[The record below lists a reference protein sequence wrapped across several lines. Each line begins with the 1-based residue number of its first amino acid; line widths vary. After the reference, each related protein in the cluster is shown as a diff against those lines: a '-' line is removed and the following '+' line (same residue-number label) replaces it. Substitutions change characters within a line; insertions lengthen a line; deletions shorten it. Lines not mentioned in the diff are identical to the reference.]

1 MKNKFFTREICVCAH
16 STQTRYAQ
24 KTCAEM
30 RNSVKVK
37 AENMQLYAVTD
48 TQWLNGRDFL
58 EVIESV
64 LANGATFLQLREKNA
79 THEEIVAK
87 AKAIKPIAK
96 KYGVPFVIDDD
107 IYAAKEADVDGV
119 HIGQNDAGYEK
130 AREVLGEGKII
141 GMTVKT
147 RQQAENAIRL
157 GADYVGKGAVFHT
170 STKKDAKDMSRET
183 LLELAGMMEDIP
195 VVAIGGI
202 SYDNCDYLKD
212 TGVDGIAVVSAI
224 FASDDCA
231 LATRKL
237 FVKTRE
243 LFGKRRNIIMDM
255 DGTLAD
261 SMPFWKNSAREYA
274 ILRGADIPDN
284 FDEITGVMD
293 LNDYAEYVK
302 NVLGIDTNL
311 EQITEAAVEIMNK
324 HYEKDIPAKDGMTE
338 LVTREYKAG
347 SRLVVFTASDRRSV
361 EILLSHLGI
370 RECFYDIY
378 TVYDVGLKKS
388 DKNSYLKV
396 AELAGMKDTSQV
408 WVYEDILRG
417 VKAAK
422 EAGLNVCAVY
432 DEDSAGDWEDIK
444 ELADKTLELV

>member
-37 AENMQLYAVTD
+37 AEDMQLYAVTD

-119 HIGQNDAGYEK
+119 HIGQNDASYEK

-157 GADYVGKGAVFHT
+157 GADYVGMGAVFHT
-170 STKKDAKDMSRET
+170 STKKDAKDMSGET

-243 LFGKRRNIIMDM
+243 LFGKKRNIIMDM

-338 LVTREYKAG
+338 LVTREYTAG

-444 ELADKTLELV
+444 ELADKALELV

>member
-37 AENMQLYAVTD
+37 AEDMQLYAVTD

-119 HIGQNDAGYEK
+119 HIGQNDASYEK

-157 GADYVGKGAVFHT
+157 GADYVGMGAVFHT

-243 LFGKRRNIIMDM
+243 LFGKKRNIIMDM

-261 SMPFWKNSAREYA
+261 SMPFWKKSAREYA

>member
-1 MKNKFFTREICVCAH
+1 VKNKFFTREICVCAH

-37 AENMQLYAVTD
+37 AEDMQLYAVTD

-119 HIGQNDAGYEK
+119 HIGQNDASYEK

-157 GADYVGKGAVFHT
+157 GADYVGMGAVFHT

-243 LFGKRRNIIMDM
+243 LFGKKRNIIMDM

-261 SMPFWKNSAREYA
+261 SMPFWKKSAREYA

-338 LVTREYKAG
+338 LVTREYEAG

-396 AELAGMKDTSQV
+396 AELAGMKDISQV

>member
-37 AENMQLYAVTD
+37 AEDMQLYAVTD

-119 HIGQNDAGYEK
+119 HIGQNDASYEK

-157 GADYVGKGAVFHT
+157 GADYVGMGAVFHT

-243 LFGKRRNIIMDM
+243 LFGKKRNIIMDM

-370 RECFYDIY
+370 IECFYDIY

>member
-37 AENMQLYAVTD
+37 AEDMQLYAVTD

-119 HIGQNDAGYEK
+119 HIGQNDASYEK

-157 GADYVGKGAVFHT
+157 GADYVGMGAVFHT

-183 LLELAGMMEDIP
+183 LLELAGMMKDIP

-243 LFGKRRNIIMDM
+243 LFGKKRNIIMDM

-261 SMPFWKNSAREYA
+261 SMPFWKKSAREYA

-432 DEDSAGDWEDIK
+432 DEDSAGDRK
-444 ELADKTLELV
+444 SVV

>member
-37 AENMQLYAVTD
+37 AEDMQLYAVTD

-119 HIGQNDAGYEK
+119 HIGQNDASYEK

-157 GADYVGKGAVFHT
+157 GADYVGMGAVFHT

-243 LFGKRRNIIMDM
+243 LFGKKRNIIMDM

-338 LVTREYKAG
+338 LVTREYEAG

>member
-37 AENMQLYAVTD
+37 AEDMQLYAVTD

-119 HIGQNDAGYEK
+119 HIGQNDASYEK

-157 GADYVGKGAVFHT
+157 GADYVGMGAVFHT
-170 STKKDAKDMSRET
+170 STKKDAKDMSGET

-243 LFGKRRNIIMDM
+243 LFGKKRNIIMDM

-261 SMPFWKNSAREYA
+261 SMPFWKKSAREYA

-338 LVTREYKAG
+338 LVTREYEAG

-432 DEDSAGDWEDIK
+432 DEDSAGDWKDIK

>member
-37 AENMQLYAVTD
+37 AEDMQLYAVTD

-119 HIGQNDAGYEK
+119 HIGQNDASYEK

-157 GADYVGKGAVFHT
+157 GADYVGMGAEFHT
-170 STKKDAKDMSRET
+170 STKKDAKDMSGET

-243 LFGKRRNIIMDM
+243 LFGKKRNIIMDM

-261 SMPFWKNSAREYA
+261 SMPFWKKSAREYA

-338 LVTREYKAG
+338 LVTREYEAG

>member
-1 MKNKFFTREICVCAH
+1 VKNKFFTREICVCAH

-37 AENMQLYAVTD
+37 AEDMQLYAVTD

-64 LANGATFLQLREKNA
+64 LTNGATFLQLREKNA

-119 HIGQNDAGYEK
+119 HIGQNDASYEK

-157 GADYVGKGAVFHT
+157 GADYVGMGAVFHT

-243 LFGKRRNIIMDM
+243 LFGKKRNIIMDM

>member
-16 STQTRYAQ
+16 LTQTRYAQ

-37 AENMQLYAVTD
+37 AEDMQLYAVTD

-119 HIGQNDAGYEK
+119 HIGQNDASYEK

-157 GADYVGKGAVFHT
+157 GADYVGMGAVFHT

-243 LFGKRRNIIMDM
+243 LFGKKRNIIMDM

-261 SMPFWKNSAREYA
+261 SMPFWKKSAREYA

-338 LVTREYKAG
+338 LVTREYEAG

-396 AELAGMKDTSQV
+396 AELAGMKDISQV

>member
-37 AENMQLYAVTD
+37 AEDMQLYAVTD

-119 HIGQNDAGYEK
+119 HIGQNDASYEK

-157 GADYVGKGAVFHT
+157 GADYVGMGAVFHT

-243 LFGKRRNIIMDM
+243 LFGKKRNIIMDM

-261 SMPFWKNSAREYA
+261 SMPFWKKSAREYA

-338 LVTREYKAG
+338 LVTREYEAG

-370 RECFYDIY
+370 SECFYDIY

-432 DEDSAGDWEDIK
+432 DEDSAGDWKDIK

>member
-37 AENMQLYAVTD
+37 AEDMQLYAVTD

-119 HIGQNDAGYEK
+119 HIGQNDASYEK

-157 GADYVGKGAVFHT
+157 GADYVGMGAVFHT

-243 LFGKRRNIIMDM
+243 LFGKKRNIIMDM

-261 SMPFWKNSAREYA
+261 SMPFWKKSAREYA

-338 LVTREYKAG
+338 LVTREYEAG

-396 AELAGMKDTSQV
+396 AELAGLKDISQV
-408 WVYEDILRG
+408 WVSEEILRG

>member
-1 MKNKFFTREICVCAH
+1 
-16 STQTRYAQ
+16 
-24 KTCAEM
+24 M

-37 AENMQLYAVTD
+37 AEDMQLYAVTD

-79 THEEIVAK
+79 KHEEIVAK
-87 AKAIKPIAK
+87 AKAINPIAK

-119 HIGQNDAGYEK
+119 HIGQNDASYEK

-157 GADYVGKGAVFHT
+157 GADYVGMGAVFHT

-183 LLELAGMMEDIP
+183 LLELAGMMKDIP

-243 LFGKRRNIIMDM
+243 LFGKKRNIIMDM

-261 SMPFWKNSAREYA
+261 SMPFWKKSAREYA

-361 EILLSHLGI
+361 EIFLSHLGI

-432 DEDSAGDWEDIK
+432 DEDSAGDWKDIK

>member
-37 AENMQLYAVTD
+37 AEDMQLYAVTD

-119 HIGQNDAGYEK
+119 HIGQNDASYEK

-157 GADYVGKGAVFHT
+157 GADYVGMGAVFHT

-183 LLELAGMMEDIP
+183 LLELAGMMKDIP

-243 LFGKRRNIIMDM
+243 LFRKKRNIIMDM

-261 SMPFWKNSAREYA
+261 SMPFWKKSAREYA

-432 DEDSAGDWEDIK
+432 DEDSAGDWKDIK

>member
-37 AENMQLYAVTD
+37 AEDMQLYAVTD

-87 AKAIKPIAK
+87 AKAIKPRAK

-119 HIGQNDAGYEK
+119 HIGQNDASYEK

-157 GADYVGKGAVFHT
+157 GADYVGMGAVFHT

-243 LFGKRRNIIMDM
+243 LFGKKRNIIMDM

-261 SMPFWKNSAREYA
+261 SMPFWKKSAREYA

-338 LVTREYKAG
+338 LITREYKAG

-432 DEDSAGDWEDIK
+432 DEDSAGDWKDIK

>member
-37 AENMQLYAVTD
+37 AEDMQLYAVTD

-119 HIGQNDAGYEK
+119 HIGQNDASYEK

-157 GADYVGKGAVFHT
+157 GADYVGMGAVFHT

-243 LFGKRRNIIMDM
+243 LFGKKRNIIMDI

>member
-37 AENMQLYAVTD
+37 AEDMQLYAVTD

-119 HIGQNDAGYEK
+119 HIGQNDASYEK

-157 GADYVGKGAVFHT
+157 GADYVGMGAVFHT

-243 LFGKRRNIIMDM
+243 LFGKKRNIIMDM

-261 SMPFWKNSAREYA
+261 SMPFWKKSAREYA

-338 LVTREYKAG
+338 LVTREYEAG

-396 AELAGMKDTSQV
+396 AELAGMKDISQV

-444 ELADKTLELV
+444 ELVDKTLELV

>member
-37 AENMQLYAVTD
+37 AEDMQLYAVTD

-119 HIGQNDAGYEK
+119 HIGQNDASYEK
-130 AREVLGEGKII
+130 AREVLGEGRII

-157 GADYVGKGAVFHT
+157 GADYVGMGAVFHT

-243 LFGKRRNIIMDM
+243 LFGKKRNIIMDM

-261 SMPFWKNSAREYA
+261 SMPFWKKSAREYA

-338 LVTREYKAG
+338 LVTREYEAG

>member
-37 AENMQLYAVTD
+37 AEDMQLYAVTD

-119 HIGQNDAGYEK
+119 HIGQNDASYEK

-147 RQQAENAIRL
+147 MQQAENAIRL
-157 GADYVGKGAVFHT
+157 GADYVGMGAVFHT
-170 STKKDAKDMSRET
+170 STKKDAKDMSGET

-243 LFGKRRNIIMDM
+243 LFGKKRNIIMDM

-261 SMPFWKNSAREYA
+261 SMPFWKKSAREYA

-338 LVTREYKAG
+338 LVTREYEAG

-432 DEDSAGDWEDIK
+432 DEDSAGDWKDIK

>member
-1 MKNKFFTREICVCAH
+1 MKNKFFKREICVCAH

-37 AENMQLYAVTD
+37 AEDMQLYAVTD

-119 HIGQNDAGYEK
+119 HIGQNDASYEK

-157 GADYVGKGAVFHT
+157 GADYVGMGAVFHT

-243 LFGKRRNIIMDM
+243 LFGKKRNIIMDM

>member
-37 AENMQLYAVTD
+37 AEDMQLYAVTD

-119 HIGQNDAGYEK
+119 HIGQNDASYEK

-157 GADYVGKGAVFHT
+157 GADYVGMGAVFHT

-243 LFGKRRNIIMDM
+243 LFGKKRNIIMDM

-444 ELADKTLELV
+444 EFADKTLELV

>member
-30 RNSVKVK
+30 RNGVKVK
-37 AENMQLYAVTD
+37 AEDMQLYAVTD

-119 HIGQNDAGYEK
+119 HIGQNDASYEK

-157 GADYVGKGAVFHT
+157 GADYVGMGAVFHT
-170 STKKDAKDMSRET
+170 STKKDAKDMSGET

-243 LFGKRRNIIMDM
+243 LFGKKRNIIMDM

-261 SMPFWKNSAREYA
+261 SMPFWKKSAREYA

-338 LVTREYKAG
+338 LVTREYEAG

>member
-1 MKNKFFTREICVCAH
+1 MKNKFFKREICVCAH

-37 AENMQLYAVTD
+37 AEDMQLYAVTD

-119 HIGQNDAGYEK
+119 HIGQNDASYEK

-157 GADYVGKGAVFHT
+157 GADYVGMGAVFHT

-243 LFGKRRNIIMDM
+243 LFGKKRNIIMDM

-261 SMPFWKNSAREYA
+261 SMPFWKKSAREYA

-338 LVTREYKAG
+338 LVTREYEAG

-432 DEDSAGDWEDIK
+432 DEDSAGDWKDIK

>member
-37 AENMQLYAVTD
+37 AEDMQLYAVTD

-119 HIGQNDAGYEK
+119 HIGQNDASYEK

-157 GADYVGKGAVFHT
+157 GADYVGMGAVFHT

-243 LFGKRRNIIMDM
+243 LFGKKRNIIMDM

-444 ELADKTLELV
+444 ELADKALELV

>member
-37 AENMQLYAVTD
+37 AEDMQLYAVTD

-119 HIGQNDAGYEK
+119 HIGQNDASYEK

-157 GADYVGKGAVFHT
+157 GADYVGMGAVFHT

-243 LFGKRRNIIMDM
+243 LFGKKRNIIMDM

-261 SMPFWKNSAREYA
+261 SMPFWKKSAREYA

-338 LVTREYKAG
+338 LVTREYEAG

-432 DEDSAGDWEDIK
+432 DEDSAGDWKDIK

>member
-37 AENMQLYAVTD
+37 AEDMQLYAVTD

-119 HIGQNDAGYEK
+119 HIGQNDASYEK

-157 GADYVGKGAVFHT
+157 GADYVGMGAVFHT

-243 LFGKRRNIIMDM
+243 LFGKKRNIIMDM

-261 SMPFWKNSAREYA
+261 SMPFWKKSAREYA

-338 LVTREYKAG
+338 LVTREYEAG

-370 RECFYDIY
+370 SECFYDIY

-444 ELADKTLELV
+444 ELADKTIELV

>member
-37 AENMQLYAVTD
+37 AEDMQLYAVTD

-64 LANGATFLQLREKNA
+64 LTNGATFLQLREKNA

-119 HIGQNDAGYEK
+119 HIGQNDASYEK

-157 GADYVGKGAVFHT
+157 GADYVGMGAVFHT

-243 LFGKRRNIIMDM
+243 LFGKKRNIIMDM

-324 HYEKDIPAKDGMTE
+324 HYEKDIPAKDGRTE

>member
-37 AENMQLYAVTD
+37 AEDMQLYAVTD

-119 HIGQNDAGYEK
+119 HIGQNDASYEK

-157 GADYVGKGAVFHT
+157 GADYVGMGAVFHT
-170 STKKDAKDMSRET
+170 STKKDAKDMSGET

-243 LFGKRRNIIMDM
+243 LFGKKRNIIMDM

-261 SMPFWKNSAREYA
+261 SMPFWKKSAREYA

-338 LVTREYKAG
+338 LVTREYEAG

-370 RECFYDIY
+370 SKCFYDIY

>member
-16 STQTRYAQ
+16 LTQTRYAQ

-37 AENMQLYAVTD
+37 AEDMQLYAVTD

-119 HIGQNDAGYEK
+119 HIGQNDASYEK

-157 GADYVGKGAVFHT
+157 GADYVGMGAVFHT

-243 LFGKRRNIIMDM
+243 LFGKKRNIIMDM

-261 SMPFWKNSAREYA
+261 SMPFWKKSAREYA

-338 LVTREYKAG
+338 LVTREYEAG

>member
-37 AENMQLYAVTD
+37 AEDMQLYAVTD

-119 HIGQNDAGYEK
+119 HIGQNDASYEK

-157 GADYVGKGAVFHT
+157 GADYVGMGAVFHT

-243 LFGKRRNIIMDM
+243 LFGKKRNIIMDM

-261 SMPFWKNSAREYA
+261 SMPFWKKSAREYA

-338 LVTREYKAG
+338 LVTREYKTG

-361 EILLSHLGI
+361 EIFLSHLGI

-388 DKNSYLKV
+388 DKNSYIKV

-432 DEDSAGDWEDIK
+432 DEDSAGDWKDIK

>member
-37 AENMQLYAVTD
+37 AEDMQLYAVTD

-119 HIGQNDAGYEK
+119 HIGQNDASYEK

-157 GADYVGKGAVFHT
+157 GADYVGMGAVFHT
-170 STKKDAKDMSRET
+170 STKKDAKDMSGET

-195 VVAIGGI
+195 VVAIGGL

-243 LFGKRRNIIMDM
+243 LFGKKRNIIMDM

-261 SMPFWKNSAREYA
+261 SMPFWKKSAREYA

-338 LVTREYKAG
+338 LVTREYEAG

>member
-37 AENMQLYAVTD
+37 AEDMQLYAVTD

-119 HIGQNDAGYEK
+119 HIGQNDASYEK

-147 RQQAENAIRL
+147 RHQAENAIRL
-157 GADYVGKGAVFHT
+157 GADYVGMGAVFHT
-170 STKKDAKDMSRET
+170 STKKDAKDMSGET

-243 LFGKRRNIIMDM
+243 LFGKKRNIIMDM

-261 SMPFWKNSAREYA
+261 SMPFWKKSAREYA

-338 LVTREYKAG
+338 LVTREYEAG

-370 RECFYDIY
+370 RVCFYDIY

>member
-37 AENMQLYAVTD
+37 AEDMQLYAVTD

-119 HIGQNDAGYEK
+119 HIGQNDASYEK

-157 GADYVGKGAVFHT
+157 GADYVGMGAVFHT
-170 STKKDAKDMSRET
+170 STKKDAKDMSGET

-243 LFGKRRNIIMDM
+243 LFGKKRNIIMDM

-261 SMPFWKNSAREYA
+261 SMPFWKKSAREYA

-338 LVTREYKAG
+338 LVTREYEAG

-396 AELAGMKDTSQV
+396 AELAGMKDISQV